1 MAVNLILRRDKGSTL
16 THNEVDSNFAQL
28 AAGTFDSAM
37 IIQMIDSN
45 YVLLRSP
52 AGIDSALV
60 EQMIDSDYINS
71 KIDDFSHN
79 VYHYID
85 SNSGQTQFSG
95 LDKYNKTLAANPS
108 MSTVYINGV
117 LQTPDEYAFNSNGTL
132 ITLATPTDSDDI
144 VTIVSIDGGVIGMD
158 SASVQRLIDSDYIQ
172 ARDRF
177 RDSSFVTSIVTNT
190 VDSSYLSGFIDSDY
204 VSSRQSGG
212 GLNIEFFTSTGSV
225 TKVGDGDVFVEIAGG
240 GGGTSGSQLQDGG
253 NSYGRAILNNV
264 ADGSVI
270 TISAIGAAGG
280 ALTSGTG
287 SSGGSTTIYVDSAN
301 GQRIT
306 MGGGGGAGA
315 SRGTDVTKPS
325 VGGGATALYGTTGQ
339 NTGSS
344 VVTTGFGRHYGAN
357 EATPSEGFGI
367 GGNHYFGGPRDGT
380 PGAVLLIGV

>member
-16 THNEVDSNFAQL
+16 THNELDSNFAQL
-28 AAGTFDSAM
+28 AAGTFDSDM
-37 IIQMIDSN
+37 ITQLIDSA
-45 YVLLRSP
+45 YILLRSP

-85 SNSGQTQFSG
+85 SNSGQTQFFG

-117 LQTPDEYAFNSNGTL
+117 LQTPDEYAFNSTGTL
-132 ITLATPTDSDDI
+132 VTLTTPTDSDDI

-177 RDSSFVTSIVTNT
+177 RDSSFVTGIITDT
-190 VDSSYLSGFIDSDY
+190 VDSSYLSGYIDSDY
-204 VSSRQSGG
+204 VSARQSGG
-212 GLNIEFFTSTGSV
+212 GLNIEFFTTSSSV

-240 GGGTSGSQLQDGG
+240 GGGDGGSQPGDGG
-253 NSYGRAILNNV
+253 NSYGRGILNNV

-270 TISAIGAAGG
+270 TFTIGAAGG
-280 ALTSGTG
+280 YLTSGTG
-287 SSGGSTTIYVDSAN
+287 SSGGSTTVYVDSAN
-301 GQRIT
+301 GQKLV
-306 MGGGGGAGA
+306 MAGGGGGAAADGSSAVTPTA
-315 SRGTDVTKPS
+315 S
-325 VGGGATALYGTTGQ
+325 GGATALYGPQVMDNNSGA
-339 NTGSS
+339 
-344 VVTTGFGRHYGAN
+344 TGFGVQYEQSSQA
-357 EATPSEGFGI
+357 GFGI
-367 GGNHYFGGPRDGT
+367 GSAINSGTRDGQ
-380 PGAVLLIGV
+380 PGAILLIGV